1 MLRDDAVTE
10 IAPPPAVLPEPPAP
24 DVLPVE
30 VPGVVWSPL
39 KKGLF
44 RFLFCYL
51 VLFIAPFPFNVIPG
65 MGAVNKA
72 YESLWQALV
81 PWVAKLLFHLKI
93 DVFPNG
99 SGDTTFNYV
108 ELFVYLVLAA
118 AAALV
123 WSLLDRRRPNY
134 ARLYAW
140 LRAYVRFDLAITMFI
155 YGIDKVIQ
163 LQFPSPSPNR
173 LLETFGESSPMGL
186 LWTFMGAS
194 TLYTFF
200 GGASEV
206 LGGLLLT
213 LRRTTLLGAI
223 VCIGVI
229 TNIVM
234 LNFSYDVP
242 VKIFSTHLLGMA
254 VFLAAHD
261 ARRLADLFL
270 LNRPVPPAADVPLFR
285 RRWSHQG
292 TLVLRTLLVVAF
304 LGSSFYEALEA
315 NKKYGEGAPK
325 PPLYGV
331 WEVDEMVSDGHAVP
345 PLLTDP
351 ARLRRVVFAYPGYV
365 AFEPMVAP
373 KSRYESLYT
382 AAIDPKAKTLTL
394 SRDPKEFPQVKV
406 ALRTVLTYAQS
417 SPDRLV
423 IDGPFAGHRI
433 HLTAHQQDPK
443 KFLLVNRG
451 FHWINER
458 PYNR

>member
-1 MLRDDAVTE
+1 MLRDDAVAE
-10 IAPPPAVLPEPPAP
+10 IVPSPAGVPEPAVPEPVTPPAP
-24 DVLPVE
+24 S
-30 VPGVVWSPL
+30 WSPA
-39 KKGLF
+39 KKWLF
-44 RFLFCYL
+44 RFLFSYL
-51 VLFIAPFPFNVIPG
+51 VLFIAPFPLNVIPG
-65 MGAVNKA
+65 LEKLNKA
-72 YESLWQALV
+72 YGDLWQALV
-81 PWVAKLLFHLKI
+81 PWVGKLLFHLQI
-93 DVFPNG
+93 TVFPNG

-108 ELFVYLVLAA
+108 ELLVFVALAA
-118 AAALV
+118 VATLV
-123 WSLLDRRRPNY
+123 WSLLDRRRANY

-140 LRAYVRFDLAITMFI
+140 LRAYVRFDLAITMLI
-155 YGIDKVIQ
+155 YGFDKVIQ

-213 LRRTTLLGAI
+213 LRRTTLLGAL

-254 VFLAAHD
+254 IFLAAHD
-261 ARRLADLFL
+261 ARRLANLFL
-270 LNRPVPPAADVPLFR
+270 FNRPAPPAAEVSLFR

-304 LGSSFYEALEA
+304 VGSSLYEAREA
-315 NKKYGEGAPK
+315 SRKYGEDAPK

-331 WEVDEMVSDGHAVP
+331 WEVDEMASDGRTLP

-365 AFEPMVAP
+365 AFEPMVPP
-373 KSRYESLYT
+373 KSRYESLYS
-382 AAIDPKAKTLTL
+382 AQIDPKAKTLTL
-394 SRDPKEFPQVKV
+394 SRDPKEYPQVKV
-406 ALRTVLTYAQS
+406 ALRTVLAYAQP

-423 IDGPFAGHRI
+423 IDGPFDGHKI
-433 HLTAHQQDPK
+433 HLATHRQDPK
-443 KFLLVNRG
+443 KLLLVNRG

-458 PYNR
+458 PFNR